1 MRFEDVRER
10 IEMIMLKKRELAV
23 TYSYDQRTQIMQ
35 ALENANI
42 RCKVHTRKSRVHG
55 STQSENE
62 YVLYVHPSDEDAA
75 RAAIERM
82 R

>member
-1 MRFEDVRER
+1 
-10 IEMIMLKKRELAV
+10 MIMLKKRELAV
-23 TYSYDQRTQIMQ
+23 TYSYDQRTQILQ
-35 ALENANI
+35 ALEGANI
-42 RCKVHTRKSRVHG
+42 RCKVHTRKSRAHG
-55 STQSENE
+55 KAQSENQ